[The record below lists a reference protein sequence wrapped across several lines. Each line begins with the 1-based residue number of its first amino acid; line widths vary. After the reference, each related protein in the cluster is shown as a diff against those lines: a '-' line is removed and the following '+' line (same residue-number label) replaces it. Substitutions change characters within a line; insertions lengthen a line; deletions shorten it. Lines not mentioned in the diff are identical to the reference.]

1 MGPLLLLPII
11 LAPADP
17 APPQDAARALV
28 VRAVRAVGGEEKLR
42 QRRASYTRL
51 KGTLHYLGGV
61 PFTGESFSQ
70 PGGAFKQTQEL
81 TLDGAPMYMTEVYS
95 GASAWRTV
103 NGQTQDI
110 DNQTVAVMT
119 KARHADRVLSLLPLL
134 ADGKFVLTALG
145 EARVEGRPVDAVR
158 VSHEGQPDVTLYFD
172 RQAGFLVKSEYR
184 ALDEREGAMT
194 LRAIV
199 YADYREVDPAMG
211 AEQVLQE
218 AGRPTQTAALLDW
231 LRKQAVSEAGRA
243 EIQALIRRL
252 GDESFPVR
260 ERASAALAD
269 RGAAAIP
276 LLRQALKDPDPE
288 VASRAGR
295 CLQKLK
301 QESPATLAA
310 AVRLLALRRPAGAA
324 AVLLAYL
331 PSAPN
336 EDVARE
342 VRHALAQV
350 AVRDGKPEPVLEQA
364 LAGMDPA
371 RRAAAAAALGRDG
384 GAWEREPG
392 RPLWLRGLKVPM
404 KVTSYR
410 DGRKT
415 SEWQKVEVRYF
426 NRFPESV
433 FARP

>member
-1 MGPLLLLPII
+1 MGPLLLLPLV

-17 APPQDAARALV
+17 APPRDGARALV

-42 QRRASYTRL
+42 LRRASYTRI
-51 KGTLHYLGGV
+51 KGTLHYLGDV
-61 PFTGESFSQ
+61 AFTGESFTQ
-70 PGGAFKQTQEL
+70 PGGPFKQTQQF
-81 TLDGAPMYMTEVYS
+81 TLNGSPMNMIQVFN
-95 GASAWRTV
+95 GPSAWV
-103 NGQTQDI
+103 NINGQTQDV

-134 ADGKFVLTALG
+134 ADGKFVLTELG
-145 EARVEGRPVDAVR
+145 ASQVEGRPADAVR

-172 RQAGFLVKSEYR
+172 RENGFLVKSEYR

-199 YADYREVDPAMG
+199 YTDYREVDPAAG
-211 AEQVLQE
+211 AEQLLKE

-231 LRKQAVSEAGRA
+231 LRKQVVSDTGRA

-252 GDESFPVR
+252 GAESFPVR
-260 ERASAALAD
+260 ERASAELVD
-269 RGAAAIP
+269 RGSAAIP
-276 LLRQALKDPDPE
+276 LLREALKDPDPE
-288 VASRAGR
+288 IANRAER
-295 CLQKLK
+295 CLRKLK
-301 QESPATLAA
+301 EESPATLAA

-324 AVLLAYL
+324 EVLLAYL
-331 PSAPN
+331 LSVSDD
-336 EDVARE
+336 EVARE
-342 VRHALAQV
+342 VRYALAQV
-350 AVRDGKPEPVLEQA
+350 AMRDGKPEPVLERA
-364 LAGMDPA
+364 LNDRNPV
-371 RRAAAAAALGRDG
+371 RRAAAAGALGRDG

-426 NRFPESV
+426 NRFPDSV